1 VTNNQKEK
9 LFSNKFIQDFLENE
23 SNVSLKNKYKFA
35 EIASSLA
42 YYLKSFSNINKLLDY
57 ISLIF
62 KHIFNEKII
71 LIIPL
76 NYEGDIWNENI
87 KIAANNQCFMIQEEI
102 NSFFNKFHFSKIF
115 NIKDILAFECALKN
129 NFYEYKIET
138 KAGLKIAKYI
148 NDEITVKMGVPIL
161 ESQNIPTKIEKKI
174 NSIPSHEF
182 IEINFNNI
190 GFAVGMGNPHLI
202 FFVKDIESIVL
213 SRLGPIFEKN
223 ELFPEKT
230 NVHFCQILNR
240 DNIKVKVWER
250 GAGPTLACGTGACA
264 IHVAAYKL
272 GLCKS
277 QTIVTLPGG
286 DLKIDWSKDDCEVL
300 MTGNA
305 QKVFSGSMIVN

>member
-1 VTNNQKEK
+1 MKNITFEKYQGNGNDFVIIDSRGNELYKNYKTNKIMDIKKICNRQFGVGADGVIFIEEP
-9 LFSNKFIQDFLENE
+9 NKDNYAKMI
-23 SNVSLKNKYKFA
+23 
-35 EIASSLA
+35 
-42 YYLKSFSNINKLLDY
+42 
-57 ISLIF
+57 
-62 KHIFNEKII
+62 IFNSDGSEAQMCGNGIRCLVEYLHVNDSMNNK
-71 LIIPL
+71 
-76 NYEGDIWNENI
+76 NI
-87 KIAANNQCFMIQEEI
+87 
-102 NSFFNKFHFSKIF
+102 
-115 NIKDILAFECALKN
+115 
-129 NFYEYKIET
+129 EYKIET

-161 ESQNIPTKIEKKI
+161 ECQNIPTTIEKKI

-182 IEINFNNI
+182 IEKDFNKM
-190 GFAVGMGNPHLI
+190 GYAVGMGNPHLI
-202 FFVKDIESIVL
+202 FFVEDLESIAL

-272 GLCKS
+272 GLCNS
-277 QTIVTLPGG
+277 QTIVSLPGG
-286 DLKIDWSKDDCEVL
+286 NLKIDWSKDDCEVM

-305 QKVFSGSMIVN
+305 KKVFSGSISVN

>member
-1 VTNNQKEK
+1 MKNITFEKYQGNGNDFVIIDSRGNELYKNYKTNKIFDIKKICNRH
-9 LFSNKFIQDFLENE
+9 FGIGADGVIFIEEPNE
-23 SNVSLKNKYKFA
+23 DNYAKM
-35 EIASSLA
+35 I
-42 YYLKSFSNINKLLDY
+42 
-57 ISLIF
+57 
-62 KHIFNEKII
+62 IFNSDGSEAQMCGNGIRCLVEYLHVNDSMNNK
-71 LIIPL
+71 
-76 NYEGDIWNENI
+76 NI
-87 KIAANNQCFMIQEEI
+87 
-102 NSFFNKFHFSKIF
+102 
-115 NIKDILAFECALKN
+115 
-129 NFYEYKIET
+129 EYKIET

-161 ESQNIPTKIEKKI
+161 ECQNIPTTIEKKI

-182 IEINFNNI
+182 IEKDFNNT
-190 GFAVGMGNPHLI
+190 GYAVGMGNPHLI
-202 FFVKDIESIVL
+202 FFVKDVESIVL

-250 GAGPTLACGTGACA
+250 GAGATLACGTGACA

-272 GLCKS
+272 GLCNS

-286 DLKIDWSKDDCEVL
+286 NLKIDWSKDDCEVM

-305 QKVFSGSMIVN
+305 KKVFSGSMLVN